1 MQLRCIN
8 LGIRMYRARVMMM
21 MMMMISHYKYRKA
34 ALSGSLMRA
43 ESYII

>member
-21 MMMMISHYKYRKA
+21 KMMISHYKYRKA

>member
-1 MQLRCIN
+1 
-8 LGIRMYRARVMMM
+8 MYRARVML
-21 MMMMISHYKYRKA
+21 MMMMISHYKYSVQKA

>member
-1 MQLRCIN
+1 
-8 LGIRMYRARVMMM
+8 MYRARVMMM

>member
-1 MQLRCIN
+1 
-8 LGIRMYRARVMMM
+8 MYRARVML
-21 MMMMISHYKYRKA
+21 MMMISHYKYSVQKA